1 MPSDTLHRW
10 APETVRGLF
19 ADLQTAPV
27 VVAPEQ
33 DGPGS
38 WAGAPSAVLAD
49 GEVHLAYRLRR
60 PVGQGRGFAN
70 VVARSGDG
78 VHFETVATL
87 RREDFGGDS
96 LERPCLV
103 RTPHGRWRIY
113 VSVATPGT
121 KHWRV
126 DLLEADRVEDLAA
139 AEHRT
144 VMPGDEHVAVKDP
157 VIRLVDGTWHAW
169 ASRHPLDD
177 PDATDRMT
185 TDHATSPD
193 GVTWA
198 WQGTALAGRPGEW
211 DARGARVGDV
221 LLDQGLAFYDG
232 RATAEQNWEEQTG
245 LATLD
250 TLGSWS
256 ATGDRPVGASPH
268 GLGGLRYVTA
278 VPLPDGAVRLYVEVT
293 REDGAHDLRTVLVAA
308 DGTRA

>member
-10 APETVRGLF
+10 APEAVRGLF

-103 RTPHGRWRIY
+103 RTPR
-113 VSVATPGT
+113 
-121 KHWRV
+121 
-126 DLLEADRVEDLAA
+126 
-139 AEHRT
+139 
-144 VMPGDEHVAVKDP
+144 
-157 VIRLVDGTWHAW
+157 
-169 ASRHPLDD
+169 
-177 PDATDRMT
+177 
-185 TDHATSPD
+185 
-193 GVTWA
+193 
-198 WQGTALAGRPGEW
+198 AGG
-211 DARGARVGDV
+211 
-221 LLDQGLAFYDG
+221 
-232 RATAEQNWEEQTG
+232 
-245 LATLD
+245 
-250 TLGSWS
+250 GSM
-256 ATGDRPVGASPH
+256 
-268 GLGGLRYVTA
+268 
-278 VPLPDGAVRLYVEVT
+278 
-293 REDGAHDLRTVLVAA
+293 
-308 DGTRA
+308 